1 MLRIVFGDH
10 PRVFRD
16 GVQIPE
22 VVSITLWPLARAT
35 VTSFELPHRV
45 VAGQHQTVTV
55 DDSYTVEVEARP

>member
-22 VVSITLWPLARAT
+22 VVSITLRPLGLAE
-35 VTSFELPHRV
+35 VVSFELPHRQI
-45 VAGQHQTVTV
+45 AGELQTLTV
-55 DDSYTVEVEARP
+55 EDSYTVEVEARP